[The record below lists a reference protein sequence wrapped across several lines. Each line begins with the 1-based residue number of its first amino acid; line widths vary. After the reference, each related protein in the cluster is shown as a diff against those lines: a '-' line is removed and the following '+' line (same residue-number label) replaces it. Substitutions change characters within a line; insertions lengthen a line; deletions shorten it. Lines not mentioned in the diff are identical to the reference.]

1 MEKIGYEKLL
11 SKDICDRSSSTGW
24 LVIQHSSQKL
34 ELRIHYFVAD
44 KLTQAYKNENG
55 P

>member
-11 SKDICDRSSSTGW
+11 SKDICDRYSSSGW

-34 ELRIHYFVAD
+34 EYTILLHI
-44 KLTQAYKNENG
+44 N
-55 P
+55 